1 MALGVKTKTLQ
12 TSGSYTL
19 EEIYTKIKDV
29 EFAAGTPSCQKYGP
43 SFIITFPALDR
54 QNQVQI
60 ISNAVGGKKPS
71 QKFTVQK
78 AEELGLGKS
87 LVNDALSVLTGSLF
101 NLGSMVTDNA
111 KRCEELVEETYD
123 QLVAMNL

>member
-1 MALGVKTKTLQ
+1 MAFGVKTKTLK
-12 TSGSYTL
+12 TANPYTV
-19 EEIYTKIKDV
+19 EELYEKIKDA
-29 EFAAGTPSCQKYGP
+29 EFAAGAPTCQKYGP

-60 ISNAVGGKKPS
+60 ISNSVGGKKPS

-78 AEELGLGKS
+78 AEELGLKKS
-87 LVNDALSVLTGSLF
+87 LVNDALSMLTGSF
-101 NLGSMVTDNA
+101 SNLGSMVTSNA

-123 QLVAMNL
+123 QLVAMEL